1 MTDPDRQLWD
11 GMLAH
16 IRRHH
21 TAVCRQWFEELEPL
35 GIAGGTLNIRAATGV
50 HRDYL
55 QRACAGVFNDAAQS
69 ISGCL
74 LSVRF
79 LGPEDE
85 PSIEIKPPPRSR
97 GQDATAPRGG
107 ARPTLGTASEF
118 GRREPWSAGDSAS
131 EPAAS
136 SNGTHADV
144 DSDHNGTL
152 HSRGGFAPGVD
163 ATGFTPR
170 RLSDPAEIHDPSP
183 AAPPERPSPTEPR
196 RHGSGDGTNHLP
208 PSAGSTPSGHPV
220 GDEPPGRPP
229 SQPISLEPP
238 RSKGVLRAEDTLAI
252 NPDYTF
258 DHFVV
263 GPANRFACAAA
274 KAVADRPGKA
284 YNPIFLH
291 GRVGLG
297 KTHLLQAIC
306 LQILKN
312 NPFAVMYYLSCE
324 SFISQFVEAVRT
336 GEMADFRH
344 RFRDVDVLVVD
355 DIHFLAKHERTQEE
369 FFHTFNY
376 LYQAG
381 KQIVVSSD
389 AQPQDIPDLEDRIV
403 SRFRWGLVTE
413 LEKPD
418 FETRAAI
425 IKSKASIRGVPLSDD
440 VALFVASRFDGNI
453 RELEGALTRL
463 DIQSQVEKK
472 PIDIALARAALGDP
486 SPAAVSEPSIQI
498 IQSVVTDFYRVRLL
512 DLQGKKRHR
521 SIAIPRQI
529 CMALA
534 RQFTRL
540 SLEEIGGHFGNRDH
554 TTVMHAIRAVDTR
567 RRKDDQFDANIK
579 VLEDRLRSG
588 KTPAGGADNSK
599 A

>member
-1 MTDPDRQLWD
+1 LNDPDRQLWD

-55 QRACAGVFNDAAQS
+55 QRACASVFNDAAQS
-69 ISGCL
+69 ISGIL

-85 PSIEIKPPPRSR
+85 PILEPKPLPRSPRQLGPSDPRRASDADSRRPGASDSRGDTRSDARDDARPGETDSRRASDSDARPSPAEPRRPESPEEPPSSRFGSAPISIEPPRSR
-97 GQDATAPRGG
+97 G
-107 ARPTLGTASEF
+107 L
-118 GRREPWSAGDSAS
+118 
-131 EPAAS
+131 
-136 SNGTHADV
+136 
-144 DSDHNGTL
+144 
-152 HSRGGFAPGVD
+152 
-163 ATGFTPR
+163 
-170 RLSDPAEIHDPSP
+170 
-183 AAPPERPSPTEPR
+183 
-196 RHGSGDGTNHLP
+196 
-208 PSAGSTPSGHPV
+208 
-220 GDEPPGRPP
+220 
-229 SQPISLEPP
+229 
-238 RSKGVLRAEDTLAI
+238 LRAEDSLAI

-263 GPANRFACAAA
+263 GPGNRFAYAASR
-274 KAVADRPGKA
+274 AVADRPGKA

-291 GRVGLG
+291 GDVGLG

-306 LQILKN
+306 LQILES
-312 NPFAVMYYLSCE
+312 NPSAVMYYLSCE
-324 SFISQFVEAVRT
+324 SFITQFVEAVRS
-336 GEMADFRH
+336 GEMAEFRH

-369 FFHTFNY
+369 FFHTFNS

-389 AQPQDIPDLEDRIV
+389 APPQEIPDLEDRIV

-413 LEKPD
+413 VEKPD

-425 IKSKASIRGVPLSDD
+425 IKSKAAIRGVPLSDD
-440 VALFVASRFDGNI
+440 VALFVASRFDSNI

-472 PIDIALARAALGDP
+472 PIDLALARAALGDP
-486 SPAAVSEPSIQI
+486 SPTAVAEPSIQI
-498 IQSVVTDFYRVRLL
+498 IQSVVTDFFRVRLL
-512 DLQGKKRHR
+512 DLQSKKRHR

-567 RRKDDQFDANIK
+567 RKKDDQFEANLK
-579 VLEDRLRSG
+579 ALEDRLRSG
-588 KTPAGGADNSK
+588 KSPA
-599 A
+599 

>member
-55 QRACAGVFNDAAQS
+55 QRACAGVFKDAAQS

-85 PSIEIKPPPRSR
+85 PSVEVKPPARSR
-97 GQDATAPRGG
+97 AQEATAPRGA
-107 ARPTLGTASEF
+107 ARSALGSASEF
-118 GRREPWSAGDSAS
+118 GRREPWNPGDQPPEHAGL
-131 EPAAS
+131 
-136 SNGTHADV
+136 NNTVHADV
-144 DSDHNGTL
+144 EPDHDGAP
-152 HSRGGFAPGVD
+152 HSRNGLAPGAD
-163 ATGFTPR
+163 AAGFSAR
-170 RLSDPAEIHDPSP
+170 RLPETSDVEDPPAR
-183 AAPPERPSPTEPR
+183 AAPTERSLPLEPR
-196 RHGSGDGTNHLP
+196 RNAAAPGPAQATSAPQAGPGS
-208 PSAGSTPSGHPV
+208 
-220 GDEPPGRPP
+220 GDEPPGRTA
-229 SQPISLEPP
+229 SLPISLEPP

-306 LQILKN
+306 LQILRN

-336 GEMADFRH
+336 GEMAEFRH

-425 IKSKASIRGVPLSDD
+425 IKSKAAIRGVPLSDD

-567 RRKDDQFDANIK
+567 RRKDEQFDANIK

-588 KTPAGGADNSK
+588 KTPAGGGEVSK